1 MKKQNN
7 EFPKTQFQNNQD
19 IFNKPKPRNFIS
31 MTNTNISQYQI
42 EKISSKNIITKK
54 LKETSDDF
62 SYENSKSI
70 LIELNEVENDF
81 KKLEI
86 IEKEKNNQT
95 DNKNYEDDFEMSSI
109 DMYKLPW
116 YDQYINDL
124 SEDDF
129 NETNSSSFNYEYEI
143 PDLTRDPKIRGKI
156 ISNAIEIEK
165 TARKF
170 FDVDLK
176 LIPNKR

>member
-1 MKKQNN
+1 MNIQNN
-7 EFPKTQFQNNQD
+7 EFKKTNFHNTQN
-19 IFNKPKPRNFIS
+19 ICNKPKPRNFIS
-31 MTNTNISQYQI
+31 MTNTSISQYQI
-42 EKISSKNIITKK
+42 EKISSKKIITKK
-54 LKETSDDF
+54 LKETSDDL

-86 IEKEKNNQT
+86 IEKETNIE
-95 DNKNYEDDFEMSSI
+95 NKNYEEDFEMSSTDI
-109 DMYKLPW
+109 YKLPW

-143 PDLTRDPKIRGKI
+143 PDFTRDPKIRGKI